1 MKIFKHIQENFNY
14 ILKINNNSSDIVT
27 RYLSKKIGYI
37 FLESVS
43 SDDKISEFLNQ
54 AIIENISQNKPFKN
68 IKNKLYNSNIKI
80 INNLDQV
87 FTYLTN
93 GFTIIFIE
101 GKKEAISVETRSML
115 DRGVVESSVEPV
127 IRGPK
132 DSFTEN
138 HPKNIGLI
146 RKRIKDDQLYFYD
159 IKIGRRS
166 KSRISI
172 AYINDIADINKVN
185 QIKDILKCIDIDAII
200 DSGYIRDF
208 LEKENTLFPKVIST
222 ERPDLVCTSLLNGKI
237 IILVENSPTV
247 LILPGLFIDF
257 IHSPEDYY
265 QKPFNVTFNRILRL
279 ICFIT
284 TITIPALY
292 IALMTFNQEI
302 IPDELL
308 IQLTNQRM
316 NIPFPTALEVLSFV
330 IIFEILREADIHTPK
345 IAGSAIS
352 IVGALILGDAAV
364 AAGLVSPIVIII
376 VAITSISE
384 LVFYDVDMIS
394 AVRTWR
400 ILFILATILLGLIGF
415 VIISIIFITKLASIE
430 TLGIP
435 YLTPITP
442 NYFSQWKDLIIRYPL
457 KNLNERPRYLTNN
470 IKRMRDHEK
479 NNH

>member
-1 MKIFKHIQENFNY
+1 MKISKRIKNNINY
-14 ILKINNNSSDIVT
+14 ILKLNHHSSDIVT
-27 RYLSKKIGYI
+27 RYISHKIGYM

-54 AIIENISQNKPFKN
+54 AIIENNSNLFKH
-68 IKNKLYNSNIKI
+68 IQNKLYNSNVKTITDL
-80 INNLDQV
+80 NQV
-87 FTYLTN
+87 FNYLAN
-93 GFTIIFIE
+93 GFTVIFV
-101 GKKEAISVETRSML
+101 KHSKEAIVVETRSML

-146 RKRIKDDQLYFYD
+146 RKRIKDPNLFFDDLSV
-159 IKIGRRS
+159 GRRS
-166 KSRISI
+166 QTRISI
-172 AYINDIADINKVN
+172 GYINDIADIDKVN
-185 QIKDILKCIDIDAII
+185 QIKYIIKHIDIDAII
-200 DSGYIRDF
+200 DSSYIRDF
-208 LEKENTLFPKVIST
+208 LEKENTVFPKVIST
-222 ERPDLVCTSLLNGKI
+222 ERPDLVSTSLLNGKI
-237 IILVENSPTV
+237 IIMVENSPTV

-265 QKPFNVTFNRILRL
+265 QKPFNVSFSRLLRL
-279 ICFIT
+279 ICFII

-292 IALMTFNQEI
+292 ISLMTFNQEI

-308 IQLTNQRM
+308 IQLANQRIG
-316 NIPFPTALEVLSFV
+316 IPFPTALEVLVFV
-330 IIFEILREADIHTPK
+330 IVFEILREADMHSPK

-364 AAGLVSPIVIII
+364 SAGLVSPIVIII

-384 LVFYDVDMIS
+384 LVFYDIDMVS

-400 ILFILATILLGLIGF
+400 IIFILFSILLGLIGF
-415 VIISIIFITKLASIE
+415 VIASIILITKLASIE
-430 TLGIP
+430 SLGIP

-442 NYFSQWKDLIIRYPL
+442 NYFSQWRDIIFRFPL
-457 KNLNERPRYLTNN
+457 KFLNERPRYLTNN
-470 IKRMRDHEK
+470 LKRMDNHEK

>member
-1 MKIFKHIQENFNY
+1 MKLSKHIQNNINY
-14 ILKINNNSSDIVT
+14 ILKTNNNSSDIIT

-43 SDDKISEFLNQ
+43 SDDKISQFLNQ
-54 AIIENISQNKPFKN
+54 AIVENNPKTKLFQT
-68 IKNKLYNSNIKI
+68 IKKKLFNSNVKT
-80 INNLDQV
+80 INDLNQV
-87 FTYLTN
+87 FTYLAN
-93 GFTIIFIE
+93 GFTVIFIE
-101 GKKEAISVETRSML
+101 GNKEAITVETRSML
-115 DRGVVESSVEPV
+115 DRGVTESNVEPV

-146 RKRIKDDQLYFYD
+146 RKRIKDDQLFFCD
-159 IKIGRRS
+159 INIGRRS
-166 KSRISI
+166 KTRISI
-172 AYINDIADINKVN
+172 AYINDIADLNKVN
-185 QIKDILKCIDIDAII
+185 QIKDILNNIDIDAII

-222 ERPDLVCTSLLNGKI
+222 ERPDLVCTSLLNGKVALLI
-237 IILVENSPTV
+237 ENSPTV

-265 QKPFNVTFNRILRL
+265 QKPFNVTFNRLLRL
-279 ICFIT
+279 ICFII

-292 IALMTFNQEI
+292 IALMTFNQEL

-316 NIPFPTALEVLSFV
+316 GIPFPTALEVLSFV
-330 IIFEILREADIHTPK
+330 IVFEILREADIHTPK

-364 AAGLVSPIVIII
+364 SAGIVSPIVIII

-400 ILFILATILLGLIGF
+400 ILFILATIFLGLIGF
-415 VIISIIFITKLASIE
+415 IIISVVFITKLVSIE

-442 NYFSQWKDLIIRYPL
+442 NYFNQWKDLIIRYPL
-457 KNLNERPRYLTNN
+457 KKLTERPKYLTNN
-470 IKRMRDHEK
+470 VKRMSDHEK